1 MHEARF
7 VWRFPS
13 ASVPP
18 PAVAARFYR
27 GGTTLGHAIDP
38 TFRAKNGRGT
48 ANAIRRASISDH
60 GKTGGRSSWSSRSCG
75 AFNASIE
82 TAFFK
87 QSDSRP
93 GVAERGGEEFR
104 RW

>member
-13 ASVPP
+13 ASAPP

-38 TFRAKNGRGT
+38 TFRAKNGRGYGE
-48 ANAIRRASISDH
+48 RDQRAAVSDH
-60 GKTGGRSSWSSRSCG
+60 ELTVRRSSWLSLACG

-82 TAFFK
+82 SAFCK
-87 QSDSRP
+87 QSDLRP